1 MTNYSIVFYSKNK
14 KSLNN
19 FLKFLEHDLKI
30 QQIQKST
37 KYIRRK
43 TTKKRITVLKSP
55 HVNKSAQEQFEYR
68 VYSLGISFYSSRV
81 KKNLV
86 LLKKVKNQL
95 FPDIKIKVKSILK
108 IKQNS
113 VKKVSLSPGSF
124 TFNLSRFNIT
134 NQRLSPR
141 HVRENV
147 NLSKSKNLL
156 KRTSY
161 YLYLLDCYG
170 M

>member
-1 MTNYSIVFYSKNK
+1 MTKYSIVLYSKNK

-37 KYIRRK
+37 KYIKRDTK
-43 TTKKRITVLKSP
+43 KKRITVLKSP

-95 FPDIKIKVKSILK
+95 FPDIKIKIKGILK
-108 IKQNS
+108 IKQNFIR
-113 VKKVSLSPGSF
+113 KMTLNPDNF
-124 TFNLSRFNIT
+124 TFKISELNRT
-134 NQRLSPR
+134 NQRLSLKHIR
-141 HVRENV
+141 KNINLNEN
-147 NLSKSKNLL
+147 KNLL
-156 KRTSY
+156 ERTSC